1 MFDFIRT
8 HQRLMQFL
16 LLLLIVPS
24 FALLGLESYTR
35 MGDET
40 NVVAKVGG
48 QKVTK
53 EELDAAQRQQADRL
67 RQAYGAQFDP
77 RLLDTPE
84 ARRGLL
90 DNLIAQKALAVEAAR
105 NHLSVSDSSLQQS
118 ILQIPELQSADGKF
132 DVERYKALLA
142 AQGMTP
148 TMYEAQLRQEMAL
161 QQINAA
167 VQNSAFAPKSLATR
181 LSEINEQQREVQEQ
195 LFKVSDYAAKVKVT
209 DEMLQAY
216 YDKSGSRFETPEQ
229 VKAEYV
235 VLNAANI
242 ASQVSVSDAD
252 IKSYYEQNAKRYT
265 TEEQRR
271 ASHILITAP
280 KEAPAKERNAAK
292 AKAETLLAQLRKNP
306 GDFAKLAKENSQD
319 PGSAERGGDLDFFG
333 KGMMVKPFEDA
344 AYKLRKGEIS
354 DVVESEF
361 GYHIIQVTDVKPG
374 GVRSLEQ
381 VKDEI
386 AAEIKKQLAA
396 KKYTEMAETF
406 SNTVYEQADSLKPV
420 ADKLGLKIETVSI
433 IGREPKPGLGKD
445 VPYNNAKFLGALFS
459 DEAVRNKHNTEA
471 VEVAPNTLVAGRVV
485 SYQPKTRRPL
495 EEVKP
500 QVRELVLQQEAMA
513 LAKKAGEARLAEL
526 QTRTDANGFGA
537 AKMVSRTAAGGLD
550 ESAFM
555 AVMKADVGKLPAV
568 VGAEL
573 PGQGYGVYRINKL
586 APAAKVD
593 EARRTAEQQQIAA
606 ALSQQETLAYIDVL
620 KNRAKTKLVNS
631 PAAPAAAAGEQEAPK

>member
-8 HQRLMQFL
+8 HQRFMQFL
-16 LLLLIVPS
+16 LLLFIVPS

-48 QKVTK
+48 QKITK

-90 DNLIAQKALAVEAAR
+90 DNLIAQKALAMEAAR
-105 NHLSVSDSSLQQS
+105 NHLSVSDASLQQS
-118 ILQIPELQSADGKF
+118 ILQIPELQAADGKF

-195 LFKVSDYAAKVKVT
+195 LFKMSDYAAKIKVT

-216 YDKSGSRFETPEQ
+216 YDKSGSQFETPEQ

-242 ASQVSVSDAD
+242 ANQVSVSDAD
-252 IKSYYEQNAKRYT
+252 IKSYYDQNAKRYT
-265 TEEQRR
+265 TDEQRR

-280 KEAPAKERNAAK
+280 KEAPSKDRSTAK
-292 AKAETLLAQLRKNP
+292 AKADALLAQLRKNP

-344 AYKLRKGEIS
+344 AYKLKKGEIS

-361 GYHIIQVTDVKPG
+361 GYHIIQVTDIKPG

-386 AAEIKKQLAA
+386 ATEIKKQLAA

-420 ADKLGLKIETVSI
+420 SEKLGLKVESVNIT
-433 IGREPKPGLGKD
+433 GREPKPGLGKD
-445 VPYNNAKFLGALFS
+445 APYNNAKFLAALFA

-485 SYQPKTRRPL
+485 SYQPRARRPL
-495 EEVKP
+495 EEVKV

-537 AKMVSRTAAGGLD
+537 AKMVSRTAAGNLD
-550 ESAFM
+550 ETAFM
-555 AVMKADVGKLPAV
+555 AVMKADVSKLPAV

-620 KNRAKTKLVNS
+620 KKRAKTELVNS
-631 PAAPAAAAGEQEAPK
+631 PAAPATGGEQEGPK

>member
-1 MFDFIRT
+1 MFEFIRT

-16 LLLLIVPS
+16 LLLFIVPS
-24 FALLGLESYTR
+24 FALLGVESYTR
-35 MGDET
+35 MGDES
-40 NVVAKVGG
+40 NVIAKVGG
-48 QKVTK
+48 QKILK

-67 RQAYGAQFDP
+67 RQAYGTRFDP
-77 RLLDTPE
+77 KMLDNPE
-84 ARRGLL
+84 ARQGIL
-90 DNLIAQKALAVEAAR
+90 DNLIAQKALSVEAAR
-105 NHLSVSDSSLQQS
+105 SRLSVSDASLQQS
-118 ILQIPELQSADGKF
+118 ILQIPDLQGADGKF

-142 AQGMTP
+142 AQGMSP
-148 TMYEAQLRQEMAL
+148 TMFEAQLRQDLAL

-167 VQNSAFAPKSLATR
+167 VQNSAFAPKALSTR
-181 LSEINEQQREVQEQ
+181 LSEINEQQREVQEM
-195 LFKVSDYAAKVKVT
+195 LFKASDYAAKVKVT
-209 DEMLQAY
+209 DEMLKSF
-216 YDKSGSRFETPEQ
+216 YDNSGSRFETPEQ

-235 VLNAANI
+235 VLNPAAV
-242 ASQVSVSDAD
+242 AAQVTVSDAD

-280 KEAPAKERNAAK
+280 KDAPAKERAAAK
-292 AKAETLLAQLRKNP
+292 AKAEALLAQVRKNP

-344 AYKLRKGEIS
+344 AYKLQKGQIS

-361 GYHIIQVTDVKPG
+361 GYHIIKVTDIKPG
-374 GVRSLEQ
+374 GVRTLEQ

-420 ADKLGLKIETVSI
+420 ADKLGLKIETVSNL
-433 IGREPKPGLGKD
+433 GRTPNPALKD
-445 VPYNNAKFLGALFS
+445 APYNNAKFLNALFA

-471 VEVAPNTLVAGRVV
+471 VEVAPSTLIAGHVL
-485 SYQPKTRRPL
+485 SFQPRARRPFD
-495 EEVKP
+495 EVKP
-500 QVRELVLQQEAMA
+500 QIRELVVQQEAMA
-513 LAKKAGEARLAEL
+513 MAKKAGEAWLA
-526 QTRTDANGFGA
+526 DAKGSPPSNGFGSP
-537 AKMVSRTAAGGLD
+537 KLVSRTASAGLD
-550 ESAFM
+550 ENAFM
-555 AVMKADVGKLPAV
+555 AVMKADVTKLPSV

-586 APAAKVD
+586 APVAKVD
-593 EARRTAEQQQIAA
+593 EARRTAEQQQIAT

-620 KNRAKTKLVNS
+620 KNRAKVKMVH
-631 PAAPAAAAGEQEAPK
+631 PPVAPADQAPAK

>member
-8 HQRLMQFL
+8 HQRFMQFL
-16 LLLLIVPS
+16 LLLFIVPS

-48 QKVTK
+48 QKITK

-90 DNLIAQKALAVEAAR
+90 DNLIAQKALAIEAAR
-105 NHLSVSDSSLQQS
+105 NHLSVSDASLQQS
-118 ILQIPELQSADGKF
+118 ILQIPELQAADGQF

-195 LFKVSDYAAKVKVT
+195 LFKMSDYAAKVKVT

-216 YDKSGSRFETPEQ
+216 YDKSGSQFETPEQ

-252 IKSYYEQNAKRYT
+252 IKSYYDQNAKRYT
-265 TEEQRR
+265 TDEQRR
-271 ASHILITAP
+271 ASHILITAA
-280 KEAPAKERNAAK
+280 KEAPSKDRSTAK
-292 AKAETLLAQLRKNP
+292 AKADALLAQLRKNP

-344 AYKLRKGEIS
+344 AYKLKKGEIS

-361 GYHIIQVTDVKPG
+361 GYHIIQITEIKPG
-374 GVRSLEQ
+374 GVRSLDQ
-381 VKDEI
+381 VRDEI
-386 AAEIKKQLAA
+386 ATEIKKQLAA

-420 ADKLGLKIETVSI
+420 SDKLGLKVESVNIT
-433 IGREPKPGLGKD
+433 GREPKPELGKD
-445 VPYNNAKFLGALFS
+445 APYNNAKFLAALFA

-485 SYQPKTRRPL
+485 SYQPKARRPL
-495 EEVKP
+495 EEVKA

-513 LAKKAGEARLAEL
+513 LAKKAGETRLAEL
-526 QTRTDANGFGA
+526 QTRTDANGFSA
-537 AKMVSRTAAGGLD
+537 ARMVSRTAAGNLD

-555 AVMKADVGKLPAV
+555 AVMKADVSKLPAV

-586 APAAKVD
+586 APAAKID

-620 KNRAKTKLVNS
+620 KKRAKTELVSS
-631 PAAPAAAAGEQEAPK
+631 PAAPAAGGEQEGPK